1 MLRPRYYLKTFSFN
15 TDINIFHILII
26 NGTKYQYCIFH
37 ASSFFSF
44 YDNFSML
51 RLLRNQIPLKLIKFR
66 KMREKS
72 WMMDLSAT
80 SVIAI
85 SFLLISS
92 FFLLSFRA
100 FLDRYLYHSTNNVDT
115 KRLSLSLSLSLWY
128 RNGKYEWEIT
138 KQNLLHTKKHSLS
151 HK

>member
-1 MLRPRYYLKTFSFN
+1 MYVVLFKS
-15 TDINIFHILII
+15 ILIFI
-26 NGTKYQYCIFH
+26 NNVLCDYQVFL
-37 ASSFFSF
+37 SF
-44 YDNFSML
+44 YENFGMFRFSW
-51 RLLRNQIPLKLIKFR
+51 NQIPLKLIKFR

-115 KRLSLSLSLSLWY
+115 KRLSLSHSLSLSLWY

>member
-1 MLRPRYYLKTFSFN
+1 MFRNK
-15 TDINIFHILII
+15 II
-26 NGTKYQYCIFH
+26 RVYVRI
-37 ASSFFSF
+37 
-44 YDNFSML
+44 FSMMCNTSFISIPYGNVGTFG
-51 RLLRNQIPLKLIKFR
+51 LLLIWILVKLIKFL

-92 FFLLSFRA
+92 FFLLSLRA

-115 KRLSLSLSLSLWY
+115 KCLSPYLFFSLSLSLWSKWQIQIRDY
-128 RNGKYEWEIT
+128 NT
-138 KQNLLHTKKHSLS
+138 KFATYQKHSRS